1 MNRLEHTCRPLIRL
15 LCEYWCF
22 AKAGAPVKVESFKRE
37 IQICLSEIQTKCE
50 NDPSLKREFSRIE
63 RPLIFFID
71 YTIKEGVFPFS
82 GEWREMARDY
92 NELSGDE
99 KFFDLL
105 AENLD
110 DPDASERLMIFYLL
124 MGLGFDGCH
133 RGNSDYVERRMKLCA
148 TRFPMGCDIGTEP
161 LFVPVAPSRKGVQKA
176 GRSVYYILAAA
187 VLFMLGSF
195 ACNYYMFRKDTD
207 SYREALLNAVD
218 KARPVYVR
226 TGGEE
231 ETFSSKQGEK
241 KQ

>member
-1 MNRLEHTCRPLIRL
+1 
-15 LCEYWCF
+15 
-22 AKAGAPVKVESFKRE
+22 
-37 IQICLSEIQTKCE
+37 
-50 NDPSLKREFSRIE
+50 
-63 RPLIFFID
+63 
-71 YTIKEGVFPFS
+71 
-82 GEWREMARDY
+82 MARDY

-133 RGNSDYVERRMKLCA
+133 RGNSDYVEQRMKLCA

-161 LFVPVAPSRKGVQKA
+161 LFVPVAPSRKGAQKA